1 MNVFHSCNIT
11 HFCYRVYILLLVQ
24 LTFFDIL
31 FIDPFM
37 SLTQLL
43 FYFNVFLFCTYF
55 LITHGITL
63 KPVIMNALF
72 PCTGLSTLYKNNN
85 TVVKMRT
92 CVSVLAS
99 HTHDD
104 VTPGRRYLS
113 PFEADPLTAEHHSNI

>member
-37 SLTQLL
+37 SLTKLL

-72 PCTGLSTLYKNNN
+72 PCTGLSTLYKNMY
-85 TVVKMRT
+85 TYIFCYSYEVVHSYIIRCISEFNK
-92 CVSVLAS
+92 
-99 HTHDD
+99 
-104 VTPGRRYLS
+104 LS
-113 PFEADPLTAEHHSNI
+113 GVFKYYFILV